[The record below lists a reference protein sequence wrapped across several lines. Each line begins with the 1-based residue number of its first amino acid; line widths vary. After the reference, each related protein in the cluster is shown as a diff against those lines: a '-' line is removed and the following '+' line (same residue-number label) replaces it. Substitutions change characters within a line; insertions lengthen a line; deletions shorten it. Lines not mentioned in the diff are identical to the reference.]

1 MFLFIILDANIYTMS
16 QIITGLASFGM
27 SGKVFH
33 APLLHHHKNFKLT
46 TIVERSRKEA
56 AAYYTEINSVNSFEE
71 MISNNSIELVIV
83 NTPDHTHYDLAL
95 QALKAGKHVIVE
107 KPFTQTIEQGEEL
120 INLAK
125 SKNLLLSVFQ
135 NRRWDNDFLTVKQVI
150 AQGLLGR
157 LVEFESHFDRY
168 RNYIQPG
175 TWKEDPETGTG
186 TLYNLGSHMI
196 DQALH
201 LFGMPEAVDADIRI
215 VRTGGKVDD
224 SYDIKL
230 FYPAVKVTLKGSY
243 LVRQPGPRYTLHG
256 TLGSFL
262 KYGIDPQE
270 EALKSSKPLSSPDW
284 GKDDE
289 IDWGILNTE
298 INGLHFTG
306 KIETVPGNYLAFYDN
321 ISDVLQ
327 NSSPLQVKAGEA
339 LDVIRLIKACLE
351 SSTKK
356 IIVKL

>member
-1 MFLFIILDANIYTMS
+1 MS

-33 APLLHHHKNFKLT
+33 APLLQHHNNFRLKAV
-46 TIVERSRKEA
+46 VERSKKEA
-56 AAYYTEINSVNSFEE
+56 AAVYPGIHSVSSFEE
-71 MISNNSIELVIV
+71 LIGDPEIDLVIV
-83 NTPDHTHYDLAL
+83 NTPDHTHFELAS
-95 QALKAGKHVIVE
+95 QAIQAGKHVVVE

-120 INLAK
+120 IRLAA

-135 NRRWDNDFLTVKQVI
+135 NRRWDNDFLTVKEVI
-150 AQGLLGR
+150 SKGLLGR
-157 LVEFESHFDRY
+157 LVEYESHFDRY
-168 RNYIQPG
+168 RNFIQPG

-201 LFGMPEAVDADIRI
+201 LFGMPHAVNADVRI

-224 SYDIKL
+224 SYDL
-230 FYPAVKVTLKGSY
+230 RLYYPEVKVTLKGSY

-270 EALKSSKPLSSPDW
+270 EALKSAKPLSSADW
-284 GKDDE
+284 GKDE
-289 IDWGILNTE
+289 ENCWGMLNTE

-306 KIETVPGNYLAFYDN
+306 KIETIPGNYLAFYDN
-321 ISDVLQ
+321 ISGVLQ
-327 NSSPLQVKAGEA
+327 KSAPILVKAKEA
-339 LDVIRLIKACLE
+339 LDVIKVIQACLE
-351 SSTKK
+351 SNNQKTTISMD
-356 IIVKL
+356 